1 LDLNKLIASVPP
13 DIYESLKKAVE
24 IGKWDNGAKLTSEQT
39 ENALQIII
47 AYDELH
53 KAEDER
59 VGYVAPK
66 PDGCETDLSLD
77 DLNANKDWQPLD
89 IKHPDIN
96 E

>member
-1 LDLNKLIASVPP
+1 MDLNKLVSSITP

-24 IGKWDNGAKLTSEQT
+24 LGKWDNGNKLSAEQL
-39 ENALQIII
+39 ENSLQIII

-53 KAEDER
+53 KPENER

-77 DLNANKDWQPLD
+77 SEWQSLN
-89 IKHPDIN
+89 IKN
-96 E
+96 